1 MRPQAS
7 RYAATRSSAWCQIS
21 TLPDLVI
28 QFPAP
33 VVIPIIE
40 GRRQKIA

>member
-1 MRPQAS
+1 LA
-7 RYAATRSSAWCQIS
+7 YEAAETGLSAWCQIS

-33 VVIPIIE
+33 VAIPIMD
-40 GRRQKIA
+40 GRRKIA